1 MKISLINNY
10 STLRKQNNCK
20 QDSTERST
28 NLKPNQHNI
37 MFNGLFSRRSNYN
50 AQTNSEKRI
59 RDFYRTFEKLFD
71 TRPTYDYRRNEEA
84 LLCNASPLQAKRA
97 REFCIQHNHAG
108 YIPRLYLDCGERY
121 GSLFGQNLRSG
132 DLSAVPDILRGI
144 EQCND
149 SNKQNFYERMLD
161 QLYDFIEKY
170 QSKDNYYTQVSE
182 LYHNLETK
190 FINAGGDE
198 NYLLNYH
205 SNINHRYNVANFL
218 RNENT
223 YYDDYFK
230 NTANQNE
237 VSNTNSSISEY
248 KLPSPNELTTPE
260 NVLKVIDN
268 PALKSSGG
276 ELWNQNSNIISAIAD
291 IVPTNENKDNYSKMI
306 SALKELT
313 HIDYNQK
320 DANSIS
326 ILEKIMN
333 SENIQFL
340 ELLKNH
346 QINYTPELD
355 ITYKNIQNQ
364 NFKNKLKELNIRFPD
379 IENAIRLNSVS
390 GLMAAIEQFKSP
402 LMNASSKE
410 YFQKILS
417 SL

>member
-144 EQCND
+144 EQYND
-149 SNKQNFYERMLD
+149 SNKQNFYKRMLD

-170 QSKDNYYTQVSE
+170 HSKDNYYTQVSD
-182 LYHNLETK
+182 LYHNVETK
-190 FINAGGDE
+190 FVNAGGDE

-223 YYDDYFK
+223 YMNYFK

-237 VSNTNSSISEY
+237 VSNTNCSISEY
-248 KLPSPNELTTPE
+248 KLPSPNELTTPA

-268 PALKSSGG
+268 PVLKSSGG
-276 ELWNQNSNIISAIAD
+276 ELWNKNSNIISAIAD

-320 DANSIS
+320 DTNGIS

-417 SL
+417 NL

>member
-1 MKISLINNY
+1 MRISSINNY
-10 STLRKQNNCK
+10 YTPTLQNTRKHNSSKDNLENNM
-20 QDSTERST
+20 
-28 NLKPNQHNI
+28 NLNALPSVHNI
-37 MFNGLFSRRSNYN
+37 AFNGLFSRHKKNDRP
-50 AQTNSEKRI
+50 QRI
-59 RDFYRTFEKLFD
+59 RDFYGTFDKLFN
-71 TRPTYDYRRNEEA
+71 TRSSYTDYDKDA
-84 LLCNASPLQAKRA
+84 SPLCNASPKVEKEA
-97 REFCIQHNHAG
+97 REFCIRYNKES
-108 YIPRLYLDCGERY
+108 YIPYLYLHDGEKRHCVFREKL
-121 GSLFGQNLRSG
+121 SVK
-132 DLSAVPDILRGI
+132 DLSAVPDILAGI
-144 EQCND
+144 KKYNEVSALDYYEKMLHEISLFLADYNSKD
-149 SNKQNFYERMLD
+149 DYVNKLCK
-161 QLYDFIEKY
+161 LYDNIK
-170 QSKDNYYTQVSE
+170 TQ
-182 LYHNLETK
+182 
-190 FINAGGDE
+190 FINIGGDE
-198 NYLLNYH
+198 NVLIDYQDVMKE
-205 SNINHRYNVANFL
+205 IEDVE
-218 RNENT
+218 ENT
-223 YYDDYFK
+223 
-230 NTANQNE
+230 NTIQEN
-237 VSNTNSSISEY
+237 ISETIQPTCEY
-248 KLPSPNELTTPE
+248 ILPSPNELTTPE

>member
-1 MKISLINNY
+1 MRISSINNY
-10 STLRKQNNCK
+10 YTPTLQNTRIHN
-20 QDSTERST
+20 RSKN
-28 NLKPNQHNI
+28 NLEKDINLNTLPSAHNI
-37 MFNGLFSRRSNYN
+37 AFNGLFSRHKKNDRP
-50 AQTNSEKRI
+50 QRI
-59 RDFYRTFEKLFD
+59 RDFYGTFDKLFN
-71 TRPTYDYRRNEEA
+71 TRSSYTDYDKDA
-84 LLCNASPLQAKRA
+84 SPLCNASPKVEKEA
-97 REFCIQHNHAG
+97 REFCIRYKHEG
-108 YIPRLYLDCGERY
+108 YIPYLYLHDGEKRHCVFREEL
-121 GSLFGQNLRSG
+121 SVK
-132 DLSAVPDILRGI
+132 DLSAVPDILAGI
-144 EQCND
+144 KKLNTG
-149 SNKQNFYERMLD
+149 SAQNYYGKMLNEIS
-161 QLYDFIEKY
+161 LFLASYN
-170 QSKDNYYTQVSE
+170 SKDDYVNELCNLHDSIKTQ
-182 LYHNLETK
+182 
-190 FINAGGDE
+190 FINAGGDK
-198 NYLLNYH
+198 NDLIDYH
-205 SNINHRYNVANFL
+205 DIIKEIEDVE
-218 RNENT
+218 ENT
-223 YYDDYFK
+223 
-230 NTANQNE
+230 NTIQEN
-237 VSNTNSSISEY
+237 ISETIQPTCEY
-248 KLPSPNELTTPE
+248 ILPSPNELTTPE

-276 ELWNQNSNIISAIAD
+276 ELWNKNSNIISAIAD

>member
-71 TRPTYDYRRNEEA
+71 TRSTYDYRRNEEA

-144 EQCND
+144 EQCSD
-149 SNKQNFYERMLD
+149 RKKLDYYKSMLD
-161 QLYDFIEKY
+161 RIYDFIEKY
-170 QSKDNYYTQVSE
+170 HSKDNYYAQVSD
-182 LYHNLETK
+182 LYHNVETK
-190 FINAGGDE
+190 FVNAGGDE

-205 SNINHRYNVANFL
+205 SNINHRYNVVNFL

-223 YYDDYFK
+223 YMNYLK

-260 NVLKVIDN
+260 NVLNAINN
-268 PALKSSGG
+268 PRLKSSGG
-276 ELWNQNSNIISAIAD
+276 ELWNQNSNIISTIAD

-320 DANSIS
+320 DTNGIS

-340 ELLKNH
+340 ELLRNH

-390 GLMAAIEQFKSP
+390 DLMAAIEQFKSP